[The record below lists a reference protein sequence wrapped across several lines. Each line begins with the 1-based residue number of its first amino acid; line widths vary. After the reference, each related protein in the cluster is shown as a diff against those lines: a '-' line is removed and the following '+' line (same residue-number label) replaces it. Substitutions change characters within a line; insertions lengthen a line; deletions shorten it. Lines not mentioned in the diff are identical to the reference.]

1 MRKKFRILFL
11 IIGILVLIENSISF
25 ENDLG
30 LYEKGRETEDEPD
43 FAINEDD
50 EYAQFQHE
58 NSNDEDI
65 DIYSNEILVFVSNDV
80 IINKNSMTFNVDRKH
95 KQNNHTFIKDYIDSF
110 CRVRILEYFLI
121 CFLLILIFIK

>member
-1 MRKKFRILFL
+1 M
-11 IIGILVLIENSISF
+11 IIGILVLIDNSISF

-65 DIYSNEILVFVSNDV
+65 DNLYN
-80 IINKNSMTFNVDRKH
+80 
-95 KQNNHTFIKDYIDSF
+95 
-110 CRVRILEYFLI
+110 
-121 CFLLILIFIK
+121 